1 MSNLA
6 EALPDTPLGIYK
18 NLSNEA
24 YHRSAGISK
33 TKLDMFSRDQASLE
47 WAKNCPVDSDKLETL
62 NFGSAM
68 HTMLL
73 EPHLFDKEFAVMPA
87 CDKRT
92 KEGKAE
98 AEAFELE
105 SQGKKILTAD
115 EHKKLKLMFGSV
127 MAHPFA
133 RHLIEAD
140 GVAEQS
146 YYWNDPETGL
156 LCKCR
161 PDKNILNSR
170 FLVDVKTTDT
180 LANFERYSIED
191 YRYHVQAPFYIDG
204 VNACGEE
211 KDTFIFLVVQ
221 KTIELGRYPVRCVT
235 LPAQA
240 VEHGRYEYK
249 ANLEAYRRADDSG
262 YFNGLYQAELSYN
275 FMKQLSY

>member
-1 MSNLA
+1 MSNGVY
-6 EALPDTPLGIYK
+6 P
-18 NLSNEA
+18 NLSNA
-24 YHRSAGISK
+24 DYHASAGISK
-33 TKLDMFSRDQASLE
+33 TKLDMFARDQSSLE
-47 WAKNCPVDSDKLETL
+47 WAQNCPVDEDKLDAL

-73 EPHLFDKEFAVMPA
+73 EPHLYDKEFAVMPEING
-87 CDKRT
+87 RT
-92 KEGKAE
+92 NDGKAE
-98 AEAFELE
+98 RKAFEE
-105 SQGKKILTAD
+105 ENKHKKILTTE
-115 EHKKLKLMFGSV
+115 EHKKLQLMFGSV

-133 RHLIEAD
+133 RYLIEAD
-140 GVAEQS
+140 GAAESS
-146 YYWNDPETGL
+146 YYWNDPETGI

-161 PDKNILNSR
+161 PDKNISNSR

-211 KDTFIFLVVQ
+211 KDTFIFLVIQ

-249 ANLEAYRRADDSG
+249 ANLEAFKRASESG

-275 FMKQLSY
+275 FIKKMEG